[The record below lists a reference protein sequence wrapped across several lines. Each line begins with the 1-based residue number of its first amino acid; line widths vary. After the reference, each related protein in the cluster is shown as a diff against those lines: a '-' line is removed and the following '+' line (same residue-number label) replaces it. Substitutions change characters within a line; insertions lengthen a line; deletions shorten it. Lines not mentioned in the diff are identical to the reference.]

1 MAVSWTLRDPR
12 VTTTLLGAS
21 SVRQLE
27 ETAASVQAL
36 AFTDAEL
43 AAIDEY
49 AVEADIN
56 LWAAQSLIP

>member
-1 MAVSWTLRDPR
+1 
-12 VTTTLLGAS
+12 
-21 SVRQLE
+21 VRQLE